1 MRKGSLKLFAANMM
15 VIAFYG
21 ALVFAA
27 VALTAAAMVSLGI
40 FVSTAAVIGKVAT
53 WILLVSG
60 PVFLVSLAVAFT
72 E

>member
-15 VIAFYG
+15 PIAFYG

-27 VALTAAAMVSLGI
+27 IALIAAIMVSAG
-40 FVSTAAVIGKVAT
+40 FFAATATVIGKVAT
-53 WILLVSG
+53 WIVLASV
-60 PVFLVSLAVAFT
+60 PVFVVSLAVAFT